1 MTDAQAS
8 GLALNQRNIKRV
20 AEGTK
25 NQQLAYL
32 INQGVSKDD
41 PLYQDIDAGLKL
53 SDSQLSSAIKQ
64 RNKTIVPEYSSKNLK
79 LMNVEGAGQ
88 QNVGTYTIDNG
99 RGKQEV
105 FGYMGVTPD
114 GNLGLI
120 PVDPNAVS
128 SSTTKGIDISG
139 ADINRAHL
147 RLSTSASR
155 LKGKEKKWLLGAF
168 STDWDE
174 AWEDLSADDK
184 NTISTLVAQETK
196 RNQQERKMD
205 FVEAEE
211 TAIKDVFVDKLR
223 KSKFFELGEAEVMT
237 ADEIEEQ
244 RKKDLA
250 ARLAKPE
257 YKR

>member
-1 MTDAQAS
+1 
-8 GLALNQRNIKRV
+8 
-20 AEGTK
+20 
-25 NQQLAYL
+25 
-32 INQGVSKDD
+32 
-41 PLYQDIDAGLKL
+41 
-53 SDSQLSSAIKQ
+53 
-64 RNKTIVPEYSSKNLK
+64 
-79 LMNVEGAGQ
+79 MNVEGAGQ

-128 SSTTKGIDISG
+128 SSTTKGIDISNE
-139 ADINRAHL
+139 DVNRAHL
-147 RLSTSASR
+147 RLSTAGSR
-155 LKGKEKKWLLGAF
+155 LKGKEKNWLLGAF